1 MPYEL
6 LRLNDHPV
14 AVPSRWSGD
23 ERAEPALKALLQA
36 AAPYYNRALQAH
48 AENDVGDALRSI
60 ENALRL
66 FPYSLPVVEASIA
79 VAIRHGLFNEAAARL
94 RWAVETDMTTEWP
107 DYEAT
112 LDEAVTRWNLFVDDT
127 DALRAHYQQ
136 PDADV
141 CYRELLLLARRLDTA
156 SERAITDAERNHLT
170 AFDIVVPMT
179 LPSPDSQETGL
190 PKNTEEKDVQPD
202 EAEGTASSD
211 SPAPQGSSD
220 THEEPTRAEPT
231 REATPKG
238 RQRQTVVAAGIAAVI
253 GILLGI
259 GGMWASVGET
269 GPLSE
274 SASSTPETNAP
285 QTSPQGAPNG
295 QDRSAAPV
303 ALQTTA
309 TLSQAQLHLL
319 QDDPLAAHASL
330 DTLSVQRSD
339 MAQQV
344 KADLKAAVNQALYDM
359 GIAAWAQG
367 DTGTALQMLRR
378 VAHVDVGTPQDRLY
392 ALGMAADREGEPSV
406 AVDALTRLQEYITPA
421 WPHYDAQAAYAL
433 VRLLPDDEARPYAER
448 IATRY
453 PNTIYNNS
461 VVQAH
466 L

>member
-79 VAIRHGLFNEAAARL
+79 MAIRHGLFNEAAARL
-94 RWAVETDMTTEWP
+94 RWAGETEMTTGWP
-107 DYEAT
+107 DYETA

-141 CYRELLLLARRLDTA
+141 CYRELLLLAHRLDTA
-156 SERAITDAERNHLT
+156 SERAITDAEHSHLT
-170 AFDIVVPMT
+170 AFDIVVPVT
-179 LPSPDSQETGL
+179 LLGSDAQETGL

-202 EAEGTASSD
+202 EAKGTD
-211 SPAPQGSSD
+211 SLAPQGSSD
-220 THEEPTRAEPT
+220 THEEPT

-238 RQRQTVVAAGIAAVI
+238 RQRQTVVAVGIAAVI

-259 GGMWASVGET
+259 GGMWASMGET

-274 SASSTPETNAP
+274 SASSSSETSAP
-285 QTSPQGAPNG
+285 QTSPQGAPND

-303 ALQTTA
+303 ALQTAA

-319 QDDPLAAHASL
+319 QDDPLSAYALL
-330 DTLSVQRSD
+330 DTLSVERSD

-344 KADLKAAVNQALYDM
+344 KAELKTAVNQALYDM
-359 GIAAWAQG
+359 GTAAWAQG

-406 AVDALTRLQEYITPA
+406 AVDALMRLQEYITPA

-433 VRLLPDDEARPYAER
+433 VRLLPDDEARSYAER

-466 L
+466 R